1 MNAIATT
8 TSKLRLLSI
17 VTCTVLAG
25 LMAGCAADVV
35 GTGDVRRIDS
45 PNGPGPGDTG
55 GSGTG
60 ELGGGPEVPAEIEAL
75 FAAPEDDT
83 VTPDSIL
90 GVWASTGSSYAND
103 RLAITKNSLTLARRC
118 DADGRIAYVTVKI
131 RTSSTRITVLESKS
145 ATLGSTPSSPYGSTC
160 TFSVRL
166 DTAEWRLCDSSGYDY
181 DCLDVDGTK
190 MTGVPL
196 SGVSSLDEWVKLS
209 D

>member
-1 MNAIATT
+1 VNAIATRT
-8 TSKLRLLSI
+8 FRRFSLVSCTLVTS
-17 VTCTVLAG
+17 VLT
-25 LMAGCAADVV
+25 GCAADVV
-35 GTGDVRRIDS
+35 GTGDARRLDPPTES
-45 PNGPGPGDTG
+45 DESAGNGPGGRTG
-55 GSGTG
+55 A
-60 ELGGGPEVPAEIEAL
+60 PEVPAEIEAL
-75 FAAPEDDT
+75 FEAPDDDT